1 MRILQ
6 LIAEAYA
13 DGILR
18 MMNQFLGDEDTLLE
32 LKALE
37 AHGDVGVLG
46 VGGAVMLTNS
56 SALLE

>member
-13 DGILR
+13 DGISR
-18 MMNQFLGDEDTLLE
+18 MMNQFLGDEDTLRQ
-32 LKALE
+32 LKCLE
-37 AHGDVGVLG
+37 AEGEVGILG